1 MKKALVLAAAL
12 TVTASVASAGG
23 PVIIEGE
30 RPVEVVTE
38 KPRSGMFLPLLLG
51 AVIIAAAASGS
62 GSGS

>member
-30 RPVEVVTE
+30 KPVQVVKE
-38 KPRSGMFLPLLLG
+38 KPRSGMLLPLVLG
-51 AVIIAAAASGS
+51 AVIIGAVASGS
-62 GSGS
+62 GS